1 MTKGAGTLRAAR
13 SAGQGQ
19 PPHNQTAPGGFVL
32 GRFLHFP
39 HGRGRRPQAGQGQRW
54 GAPHRL
60 CDCSQ
65 NRCPSPDGCQ
75 SRDRRGRGGAGG
87 KRAGPEAP
95 PPFLASRRRPPRGH
109 TQDGGGGEGRRAL
122 LTAFGRPAAM
132 LGLLTNDVT
141 RLVAGDGPPAATAAA
156 LPRALY
162 AHALNV
168 QGRCL
173 YDLILYRLH
182 QSPEEEPHILLE
194 CDSSVLDAIQKHLK
208 LYKIR
213 RKVNIAPCLDLSLWA
228 VIPGE
233 QAGDISSSLAKC
245 ADQAPI
251 LTPDPRTEVMGW
263 RLIAKK
269 GANLSEIIPGSHLGN
284 IQDYHRHRYKQGIP
298 EGVKD
303 LPPGVALPLE
313 SNLAY
318 MNGISFTKGCYIGQE
333 LTARTHHMGVIRKRL
348 LPIRFAAPLPKDS
361 VPEGADILTESG
373 KSAGK
378 FRAGGGELGIALLR
392 LANINE
398 PLCLNVAG
406 EKVKLT
412 ASKPEWWPKPT
423 SK

>member
-1 MTKGAGTLRAAR
+1 
-13 SAGQGQ
+13 
-19 PPHNQTAPGGFVL
+19 
-32 GRFLHFP
+32 
-39 HGRGRRPQAGQGQRW
+39 
-54 GAPHRL
+54 
-60 CDCSQ
+60 
-65 NRCPSPDGCQ
+65 
-75 SRDRRGRGGAGG
+75 
-87 KRAGPEAP
+87 
-95 PPFLASRRRPPRGH
+95 
-109 TQDGGGGEGRRAL
+109 
-122 LTAFGRPAAM
+122 M

-141 RLVAGDGPPAATAAA
+141 RLLAAE

-173 YDLILYRLH
+173 CDLILYRLH
-182 QSPEEEPHILLE
+182 ESPEEEPHILLE
-194 CDSSVLDAIQKHLK
+194 CDSGMLDTVQKHLK

-213 RKVNIAPCLDLSLWA
+213 RKVNITPCLDLSLWA

-233 QAGDISSSLAKC
+233 RTGDIASSLPQC
-245 ADQAPI
+245 PDQALI

-269 GANLSEIIPGSHLGN
+269 GANPSEVIPGSHIGN

-333 LTARTHHMGVIRKRL
+333 LTARTHHTGVIRKRL
-348 LPIRFAAPLPKDS
+348 LPVRFAAPLPKDS
-361 VPEGADILTESG
+361 IPEGAEICTELG
-373 KSAGK
+373 KSAGR

-398 PLCLNVAG
+398 PLCLKIAG
-406 EKVKLT
+406 DKVKLT
-412 ASKPEWWPKPT
+412 ASIPEWWPKT
-423 SK
+423 AGK

>member
-1 MTKGAGTLRAAR
+1 MLVRAGTAAAVTTLSGLRRLWRGAGNGAA
-13 SAGQGQ
+13 ACF
-19 PPHNQTAPGGFVL
+19 PL
-32 GRFLHFP
+32 G
-39 HGRGRRPQAGQGQRW
+39 
-54 GAPHRL
+54 
-60 CDCSQ
+60 
-65 NRCPSPDGCQ
+65 
-75 SRDRRGRGGAGG
+75 
-87 KRAGPEAP
+87 
-95 PPFLASRRRPPRGH
+95 
-109 TQDGGGGEGRRAL
+109 RAL
-122 LTAFGRPAAM
+122 LDVRGAEAA
-132 LGLLTNDVT
+132 LFLQGLLTNDVT
-141 RLVAGDGPPAATAAA
+141 RLGAGSPPPAAAAV
-156 LPRALY
+156 Y

-173 YDLILYRLH
+173 YDVILYRLH
-182 QSPEEEPHILLE
+182 KSPEEEPHILLE

-233 QAGDISSSLAKC
+233 QTGDIASSLAKC
-245 ADQAPI
+245 ADQALI

-263 RLIAKK
+263 RLITKK
-269 GANLSEIIPGSHLGN
+269 GANLSEIIPGSHIGN

-348 LPIRFAAPLPKDS
+348 LPVRFSALLPKDS
-361 VPEGADILTESG
+361 IPEGAEILTESG

-378 FRAGGGELGIALLR
+378 LRVGGGELGIALLR

-398 PLCLNVAG
+398 PLCLNIG
-406 EKVKLT
+406 GDKVKLT
-412 ASKPEWWPKPT
+412 ASIPKWWPKPA

>member
-1 MTKGAGTLRAAR
+1 MLVRAGAAAAKRTSLPGLR
-13 SAGQGQ
+13 
-19 PPHNQTAPGGFVL
+19 
-32 GRFLHFP
+32 
-39 HGRGRRPQAGQGQRW
+39 
-54 GAPHRL
+54 RL
-60 CDCSQ
+60 W
-65 NRCPSPDGCQ
+65 
-75 SRDRRGRGGAGG
+75 RGGGAAAACCCCCFPLG
-87 KRAGPEAP
+87 
-95 PPFLASRRRPPRGH
+95 
-109 TQDGGGGEGRRAL
+109 RAL
-122 LTAFGRPAAM
+122 LAVQGADTALF
-132 LGLLTNDVT
+132 LQGLLTHDVT
-141 RLVAGDGPPAATAAA
+141 RLEGR
-156 LPRALY
+156 PRALY
-162 AHALNV
+162 AHALNA

-182 QSPEEEPHILLE
+182 KSPEEEPHILLE

-213 RKVNIAPCLDLSLWA
+213 RKVNITPCLDLSLWA

-233 QAGDISSSLAKC
+233 QAGDIDSSLAKC
-245 ADQAPI
+245 ADQALI

-263 RLIAKK
+263 RLITKK
-269 GANLSEIIPGSHLGN
+269 EANLLEIIPGSHIGN

-348 LPIRFAAPLPKDS
+348 LPIHFSAPLPKDS
-361 VPEGADILTESG
+361 VPEGAEILTESG

-378 FRAGGGELGIALLR
+378 FRAGGGEFGIALLR

-398 PLCLNVAG
+398 PLCLNIAG
-406 EKVKLT
+406 DKVKLT
-412 ASKPEWWPKPT
+412 ASIPKWWPKPA

>member
-1 MTKGAGTLRAAR
+1 MLVRAAAAA
-13 SAGQGQ
+13 SS
-19 PPHNQTAPGGFVL
+19 PGL
-32 GRFLHFP
+32 L
-39 HGRGRRPQAGQGQRW
+39 RRLW
-54 GAPHRL
+54 
-60 CDCSQ
+60 
-65 NRCPSPDGCQ
+65 
-75 SRDRRGRGGAGG
+75 RGGGSGAAACFPLG
-87 KRAGPEAP
+87 
-95 PPFLASRRRPPRGH
+95 
-109 TQDGGGGEGRRAL
+109 RAL
-122 LTAFGRPAAM
+122 LDVRGAEAGVF
-132 LGLLTNDVT
+132 LQGLLTNDVT
-141 RLVAGDGPPAATAAA
+141 PLVAGDGGRA
-156 LPRALY
+156 ALY

-182 QSPEEEPHILLE
+182 ESPEEEPHILLE
-194 CDSSVLDAIQKHLK
+194 CDSGVLDAIQKHLK

-213 RKVNIAPCLDLSLWA
+213 RKINITPCLDLSLWA
-228 VIPGE
+228 VVPGE
-233 QAGDISSSLAKC
+233 QAGDIASSLAKC
-245 ADQAPI
+245 ADQALI

-269 GANLSEIIPGSHLGN
+269 GANLSEIIPGSHIGN
-284 IQDYHRHRYKQGIP
+284 TEDYHRHRYKQGIP

-333 LTARTHHMGVIRKRL
+333 LTARTYHMGVIRKRL
-348 LPIRFAAPLPKDS
+348 LPVHFSTPLPKDS
-361 VPEGADILTESG
+361 IPEGAEILTESG

-398 PLCLNVAG
+398 PLCLNIAG
-406 EKVKLT
+406 DKVKLT
-412 ASKPEWWPKPT
+412 ASIPEWWPKPA

>member
-1 MTKGAGTLRAAR
+1 MLVRAGTAAAVTALPGLR
-13 SAGQGQ
+13 
-19 PPHNQTAPGGFVL
+19 
-32 GRFLHFP
+32 
-39 HGRGRRPQAGQGQRW
+39 
-54 GAPHRL
+54 RL
-60 CDCSQ
+60 W
-65 NRCPSPDGCQ
+65 
-75 SRDRRGRGGAGG
+75 RGGGNGAAACFPLG
-87 KRAGPEAP
+87 
-95 PPFLASRRRPPRGH
+95 
-109 TQDGGGGEGRRAL
+109 RAL
-122 LTAFGRPAAM
+122 LDVRGAEAA
-132 LGLLTNDVT
+132 LFLQGLLTNDVT
-141 RLVAGDGPPAATAAA
+141 RLAAGTGPPAA
-156 LPRALY
+156 ALY

-173 YDLILYRLH
+173 YDVILYRLH
-182 QSPEEEPHILLE
+182 KSPEEEPHILLE

-213 RKVNIAPCLDLSLWA
+213 RKVNITPCLDLSLWA

-233 QAGDISSSLAKC
+233 WTGDIASSLAKC
-245 ADQAPI
+245 ADQALI

-263 RLIAKK
+263 RLITKK
-269 GANLSEIIPGSHLGN
+269 GANLSEIIPGSHIGN

-303 LPPGVALPLE
+303 LPPGIALPLE

-348 LPIRFAAPLPKDS
+348 LPVRFSAPLPKDGI
-361 VPEGADILTESG
+361 PEGAEILTESG

-378 FRAGGGELGIALLR
+378 LRVGGSELGIALLR

-398 PLCLNVAG
+398 PLYLNIG
-406 EKVKLT
+406 GDKVKLT
-412 ASKPEWWPKPT
+412 AGIPEWWPKRA